1 MYALLLERLAGVETT
16 DGRKKHLA
24 EHYKMYLREV
34 SASLSDGETLSLG
47 ADSEP
52 FTRVLERYREQSPM
66 LERFLAEAQDL
77 QQQLSETPEVAPP
90 TPVPAPTPDYG
101 STSGLS
107 F

>member
-1 MYALLLERLAGVETT
+1 MYALLVERLAGVETT

-34 SASLSDGETLSLG
+34 SAALSDGETLSLG

-66 LERFLAEAQDL
+66 LEKALRQAKEVDL
-77 QQQLSETPEVAPP
+77 QRSQNAVQQPNPQTVP
-90 TPVPAPTPDYG
+90 TPGPG
-101 STSGLS
+101 RSGLS